1 MRRGERLTMAPDVA
15 SIYHYSIARLG
26 PPLRLMADTIQEVA
40 RRRSALWGGIMLCLI
55 FSTSLFFPLFYKV
68 DPLAQD
74 LLARFVPPVWVDGGS
89 MAHPL
94 GTDNLGR
101 DVLSRIL
108 HGSRISLFV
117 GFSAVALGEFV
128 GIILGLVSGYY
139 GRKLDSL
146 IMRTADIFMAYP
158 FMLLTISV
166 IAVLGSSMFNLILVL
181 GISDWVIYARTIRGS
196 VLSLKEKE
204 FVEAARAAGT
214 RNLSIITRHIFPNV
228 ISPLLVLGTLRV
240 ANIIIWESGLSF
252 LGMGVPPPAPS
263 WGRMLADGRLYIS
276 DAWWLV
282 TLPGLAIMFTIL
294 SINLLGDGLRDA
306 LDPRLRNVSN

>member
-1 MRRGERLTMAPDVA
+1 
-15 SIYHYSIARLG
+15 
-26 PPLRLMADTIQEVA
+26 
-40 RRRSALWGGIMLCLI
+40 
-55 FSTSLFFPLFYKV
+55 
-68 DPLAQD
+68 
-74 LLARFVPPVWVDGGS
+74 
-89 MAHPL
+89 
-94 GTDNLGR
+94 
-101 DVLSRIL
+101 
-108 HGSRISLFV
+108 V
-117 GFSAVALGEFV
+117 GFSAVLLGEFV

-139 GRKLDSL
+139 GGKLDSL

-166 IAVLGSSMFNLILVL
+166 IAVLGNSMFNLILVL

-214 RNLSIITRHIFPNV
+214 RNLPIITRHILPNV

-282 TLPGLAIMFTIL
+282 TLPGLAIMLTIL

>member
-1 MRRGERLTMAPDVA
+1 VRGAVA
-15 SIYHYSIARLG
+15 AAHRSAMESLG
-26 PPLRLMADTIQEVA
+26 PTLRLMAGTFREVA
-40 RRRSALWGGIMLCLI
+40 RRRSALWGAVMLTAILL
-55 FSTSLFFPLFYKV
+55 TSLFFPLFYPV

-74 LLARFVPPVWVDGGS
+74 LLARFQPPAWLDGGS
-89 MAHPL
+89 SAHLL

-101 DVLSRIL
+101 DVLARIL
-108 HGSRISLFV
+108 HGSRVSLLV
-117 GFSAVALGEFV
+117 GFSAVLLGELI
-128 GIILGLVSGYY
+128 GIVLGLVSGYY
-139 GRKLDSL
+139 GRRLDSI

-166 IAVLGSSMFNLILVL
+166 IAVLGNSMFNLILVL
-181 GISDWVIYARTIRGS
+181 GASDWVIYARTIRGS

-204 FVEAARAAGT
+204 FVESARAAGT
-214 RNLSIITRHIFPNV
+214 RHPAIIYRHILPNV

-263 WGRMLADGRLYIS
+263 WGRMLAEGRMYIT
-276 DAWWLV
+276 DAWWLA
-282 TLPGLAIMFTIL
+282 TFPGFAIMATIL

-306 LDPRLRNVSN
+306 LDPRLRNISN